1 MTEQLRI
8 RLDKDL
14 IAKGGRVL
22 SDIGLTPTQAVAVFY
37 TRLVKMGRMPFPLSA
52 NPVLDEYGVT
62 EDEAD
67 RAIAKAMQEVE
78 ADDKA
83 GQLVEFKGKLP

>member
-14 IAKGGRVL
+14 MAKGSKVL
-22 SDIGLTPTQAVAVFY
+22 SEIGLTPTQAVAVFY

-62 EDEAD
+62 EEQAD
-67 RAIAKAMQEVE
+67 RAIAKAMQEIE
-78 ADDKA
+78 ADEKA
-83 GQLVEFKGKLP
+83 GRLMELKDKSA